1 MEEKSQVTPADEQTE
16 RSRQIVSDWYTA
28 LQQGD
33 MEGVVGAMDEN
44 IIVNV
49 LGSSGVSG
57 RHEGRDA
64 FVANGI
70 GPIFAALEPESV
82 EFAKRWRIFAAEGE
96 RVVVLMEGFAA
107 AKNGCRYDNK
117 YCHLFTIRDGRIAEL
132 WEFLDTVVVEEAI
145 FDNPLQSSREAPA
158 APFSF

>member
-1 MEEKSQVTPADEQTE
+1 VEDQTE
-16 RSRQIVSDWYTA
+16 RSRQLVSDWYTA

-33 MEGVVGAMDEN
+33 MEGVVGALDEN
-44 IIVNV
+44 IVVNV

-64 FVANGI
+64 FVANAM
-70 GPIFAALEPESV
+70 GPIFAALDPESI
-82 EFAKRWRIFAAEGE
+82 EFAKRWQIFAAEGE
-96 RVVVLMEGFAA
+96 HVAVLMEGFAA
-107 AKNGCRYDNK
+107 AKNGSRYDNK
-117 YCHLFTIRDGRIAEL
+117 YCHLHTVRDGKIVEL

-145 FDNPLQSSREAPA
+145 FDNPLKSSREVPA